1 MQVLRWVA
9 CSCDRGML
17 LWLPEFTSGPHGTAR
32 SSPFGQL
39 LEITTG
45 GCRSVVADG
54 EGQLPAISSHTLVCL
69 CRRSSVAYP
78 LKPATQAR
86 QLGRRQRVG
95 LTPLALET
103 VREAIA
109 PIRRGAALDQFL
121 PFDMTIAI
129 VNNQGPPTLQHYRES
144 RR

>member
-9 CSCDRGML
+9 YSCDREKL

-54 EGQLPAISSHTLVCL
+54 EGQLPATSSRPASYASRHLSVRLLSFNGRPTHEIR
-69 CRRSSVAYP
+69 RRSMP
-78 LKPATQAR
+78 
-86 QLGRRQRVG
+86 
-95 LTPLALET
+95 
-103 VREAIA
+103 
-109 PIRRGAALDQFL
+109 
-121 PFDMTIAI
+121 
-129 VNNQGPPTLQHYRES
+129 
-144 RR
+144 